1 MVASFSGL
9 WPKFLYPRSPL
20 PLSLPSDAIRAND
33 DDDGGDPLPR
43 TRANPEPVPENRAL
57 VVVTVDGLNSSRQWA
72 PEPHSLVRD
81 IAPPKSAA
89 QHPKSTELNGGR
101 SVPAGHVLGNQKR

>member
-9 WPKFLYPRSPL
+9 WPKFLYPRSPR
-20 PLSLPSDAIRAND
+20 PLSLPSDAIRAN

-43 TRANPEPVPENRAL
+43 TRANPEPGPENRAL

-89 QHPKSTELNGGR
+89 QHPNSEALNGGR
-101 SVPAGHVLGNQKR
+101 SIPAGHALGNQKR

>member
-9 WPKFLYPRSPL
+9 WPKFLYPRSPR
-20 PLSLPSDAIRAND
+20 PLSLPSDAIRAN

-43 TRANPEPVPENRAL
+43 TRANPEPGPENRAL
-57 VVVTVDGLNSSRQWA
+57 VVVTVNGLNSSRQWA

-81 IAPPKSAA
+81 IAPPKNAA
-89 QHPKSTELNGGR
+89 QHPNSEALNGGR
-101 SVPAGHVLGNQKR
+101 SIPAGHALGNQKR